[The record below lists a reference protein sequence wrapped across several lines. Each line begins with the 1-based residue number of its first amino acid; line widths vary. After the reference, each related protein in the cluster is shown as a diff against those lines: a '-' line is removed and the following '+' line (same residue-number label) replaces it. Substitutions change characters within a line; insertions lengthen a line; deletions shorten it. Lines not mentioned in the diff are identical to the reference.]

1 MPCKPIE
8 LGGRF
13 GAVTALSLVFTGFDV
28 PAQPVV
34 IVDHGPT
41 RPVSDYL
48 EPLPVMAAPAPKAPS
63 RLAVPAPVFPMRTAG
78 LSPGPVES
86 RSVQLPQL
94 AAAPFFLVGNDAF
107 SRQWLARQAGRL
119 AAMGAVG
126 FLVEAGSDSDWQAI
140 RQLAPGVPITVLD
153 ASNLAKSLELSH
165 YPVLVSSGQVAQ

>member
-8 LGGRF
+8 FGCRLG
-13 GAVTALSLVFTGFDV
+13 AITALSLMFTGFAV
-28 PAQPVV
+28 SAQPAV
-34 IVDHGPT
+34 IFDQGPT

-48 EPLPVMAAPAPKAPS
+48 EPLPTMTAPAPKAPS
-63 RLAVPAPVFPMRTAG
+63 KLAVPSPAYPVRTAG

-86 RSVQLPQL
+86 RSVRLPQL
-94 AAAPFFLVGNDAF
+94 AAAPFFLVGSDAF

-126 FLVEAGSDSDWQAI
+126 FLVEAGSEADWQAA
-140 RQLAPGVPITVLD
+140 RQLAPGVPITVLN
-153 ASNLAKSLELSH
+153 AAELAKSLGLSH